1 MKNKLLKRSNGGFS
15 LVELI
20 VVIAIM
26 AILVGVAVPVY
37 SSYIEKSQKAADIQ
51 LVDEIKH
58 AMEIANA
65 GQTLTENA
73 YVKIGAGGVVEVGG
87 DGADQLEAVLEAT
100 FGTNW
105 ENELKVKYSGWK
117 GVTSTV
123 NYKDSSY
130 NGKENELIG
139 VVDKLTSALG
149 TVVANGRE
157 TGNNLIGGGFE
168 TFMGTYGVDTD
179 NGKAIGN
186 AAVLYVAENTKGK
199 ETNIQNAFTDGLA
212 ATADSASSVVNN
224 LYASLHNQGIVDS
237 AALAVIYAYAEGYA
251 QYSKQAT
258 AFHDNTDFTG
268 VTDVYSA
275 LDALGASMNSLDAEG
290 FTAYCQNQGNKDL
303 QSYLEMMNTVYD
315 NRDVVSGNLNAND
328 CFTDGTVENMLDSYA
343 AMSSLNVTT
352 AAGQV
357 AVMFVVDANGIAS
370 VQVAPLDLNK

>member
-1 MKNKLLKRSNGGFS
+1 M
-15 LVELI
+15 
-20 VVIAIM
+20 
-26 AILVGVAVPVY
+26 
-37 SSYIEKSQKAADIQ
+37 
-51 LVDEIKH
+51 VDEIKH